1 MKKLFFLLALSFS
14 LLASNAQTFSFDGR
28 DKSAVQVKPEDVYT
42 GERGYGYDFQ
52 DVITEAR
59 KSQNETY
66 HLSDGIFYFSVAL
79 PDGNYKVTVT
89 FGSKKTKGNTTVRA
103 ESRRL
108 FVQNVET
115 KKGEFKTYSFV
126 VNKRNTTIQL
136 PDGKS
141 DYVRIK
147 KREEGKMNW
156 DDKLTIEV
164 NGDLPT
170 VSSIM
175 IEPANSLVY
184 G

>member
-115 KKGEFKTYSFV
+115 NSFLMGKATMYV
-126 VNKRNTTIQL
+126 LRSVKR
-136 PDGKS
+136 
-141 DYVRIK
+141 VR
-147 KREEGKMNW
+147 
-156 DDKLTIEV
+156 
-164 NGDLPT
+164 
-170 VSSIM
+170 
-175 IEPANSLVY
+175 
-184 G
+184 